1 VPPFSFGGFFLE
13 EAMTEGEFLSKAVFA
28 AYKAGHVWPDFAA
41 CEAALESAWGGS
53 ALAVQAN
60 NLFGQKQAHPP
71 VAGTETMEL
80 ATREFVRDAW
90 VAVPA
95 QWVKFA
101 DWNACFAERM
111 SLLRRLSPEYPHY
124 AEALAATTGEAYVTA
139 VSKSWSTDPERSAKV
154 LAVHRQHF
162 GAGGA
167 VEDSVI
173 NEIRAVAA

>member
-1 VPPFSFGGFFLE
+1 MA
-13 EAMTEGEFLSKAVFA
+13 EAEFLAKACA
-28 AYKAGHVWPDFAA
+28 AARVAGHVWPDFAA

-71 VAGTETMEL
+71 LAGTETIEMP
-80 ATREFVRDAW
+80 TREFIRDAW
-90 VAVPA
+90 VTVPA

-111 SLLRRLSPEYPHY
+111 RLLEALAGKYPHY
-124 AEALAATTGEAYVTA
+124 AEALIAKTGEAYVTA
-139 VSKSWSTDPERSAKV
+139 VSKSWSTDPERAAKV

-162 GAGGA
+162 GATGGV